1 MDESLSEVAI
11 RLDAIERELCVLR
24 ARLAALSRRDNR
36 GSAVEEF
43 LSLRG
48 EVSRRWKGGPTVLE
62 EFRKSR
68 RHDEQ

>member
-1 MDESLSEVAI
+1 MDEGLSEVAI

-24 ARLAALSRRDNR
+24 ARLAALSRRDNG

-48 EVSRRWKGGPTVLE
+48 EVSRRWKGGPSVLE

-68 RHDEQ
+68 HHDEQ